1 MEIQKPSRRRRH
13 HPEEFKQ
20 AVIEACCES
29 GASVAGIALANGVN
43 ANQVRR
49 WMRERGIEPPTR
61 RVLTP
66 VIETAP
72 GMAPEFVQLPLASAE
87 SASRDIRIEIR
98 RGNAAIQVDWPVQ
111 ASGDCAAWLR
121 DWLR

>member
-1 MEIQKPSRRRRH
+1 MEIQKPSRRRRY

-20 AVIEACCES
+20 AVIEACCEP

-49 WMRERGIEPPTR
+49 WMRERSIAVPKQRKSMPTAQ
-61 RVLTP
+61 P
-66 VIETAP
+66 ASA
-72 GMAPEFVQLPLASAE
+72 MAPEFVQVPIAPAE
-87 SASRDIRIEIR
+87 PESRDIRIEIR
-98 RGNAAIQVDWPVQ
+98 RGNAAIMIDWPVQ
-111 ASGDCAAWLR
+111 AAGDCAAWLR

>member
-13 HPEEFKQ
+13 HPEEFKR
-20 AVIEACCES
+20 AVIEACCEP
-29 GASVAGIALANGVN
+29 GASVAGIAMANGVN

-49 WMRERGIEPPTR
+49 WMRERSIEPPTR
-61 RVLTP
+61 RLPTP
-66 VIETAP
+66 LIEAAP
-72 GMAPEFVQLPLASAE
+72 AMAPEFVQVPIAPA
-87 SASRDIRIEIR
+87 APGSRDIRIEIR
-98 RGNAAIQVDWPVQ
+98 QGNSALKVDWPVQ

>member
-20 AVIEACCES
+20 AVIEACCEP
-29 GASVAGIALANGVN
+29 GASVAGIAMANGVN

-61 RVLTP
+61 RVPMP
-66 VIETAP
+66 VHRTAP
-72 GMAPEFVQLPLASAE
+72 AIAPAFRAVADSPGRIGIARHPDRNPPWQH
-87 SASRDIRIEIR
+87 RDQ
-98 RGNAAIQVDWPVQ
+98 G
-111 ASGDCAAWLR
+111 
-121 DWLR
+121 